1 MADCQDPG
9 NTQLHPR
16 SRQRPGY
23 WLLSQFMARVQPDQ
37 AEAWIP
43 RDTTFGMRLAMVCQH
58 MRLSGAGVARL
69 CGYAASTWNSWEA
82 GTTPENIA
90 EVAQKIATVTG
101 VDRDWLLYGVSSD
114 MCPYLQLSMAL
125 DDESNQRNGAEWKTF
140 PSSTRTA
147 HLNALEDSPQQPS
160 APTAPSIP
168 ASVSGL
174 VDAA

>member
-1 MADCQDPG
+1 M
-9 NTQLHPR
+9 T
-16 SRQRPGY
+16 
-23 WLLSQFMARVQPDQ
+23 Q
-37 AEAWIP
+37 AEALPAPWVP
-43 RDTTFGMRLAMVCQH
+43 PDTFGSRILRA
-58 MRLSGAGVARL
+58 RKYLKLSAKRAALL
-69 CGYAASTWNSWEA
+69 CGIPPSTWSNWEA
-82 GTTPENIA
+82 GATPENIA
-90 EVAQKIATVTG
+90 EIARTIANTLG
-101 VDRDWLLYGVSSD
+101 VDRDWLLYGVTSD